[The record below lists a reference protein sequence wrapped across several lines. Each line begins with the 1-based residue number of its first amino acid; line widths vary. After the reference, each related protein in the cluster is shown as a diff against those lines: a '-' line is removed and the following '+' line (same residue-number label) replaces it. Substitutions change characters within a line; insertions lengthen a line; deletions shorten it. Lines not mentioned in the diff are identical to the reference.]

1 MKSFILEQFSLINQ
15 KKVNEQSVSDRVNNS
30 EAKKF
35 LLDQI
40 KYWGKILLKVIY
52 FQTYW
57 TTTRKVLFNDEE
69 SFSYISNRSNL
80 NSLNNQKLSNIDK
93 ILNMLSNQR

>member
-15 KKVNEQSVSDRVNNS
+15 KKVNKQSVSDRVNNS

-35 LLDQI
+35 LLNQI
-40 KYWGKILLKVIY
+40 KYWGDILLKAIY

-57 TTTRKVLFNDEE
+57 TATKFYLTTRKV
-69 SFSYISNRSNL
+69 
-80 NSLNNQKLSNIDK
+80 SLTLLIDP
-93 ILNMLSNQR
+93 M